1 MIDREMILDL
11 IDNSGCAL
19 DPDFQMQKAQ
29 ALALVRIGDLLEKL
43 VPTEDATKMTMVAY
57 PEIMAFQKVGEP
69 SVTIRN
75 I

>member
-29 ALALVRIGDLLEKL
+29 ALALVRIGDMLETLIENAEATDTTKFITKL
-43 VPTEDATKMTMVAY
+43 YTYAPK
-57 PEIMAFQKVGEP
+57 K
-69 SVTIRN
+69 
-75 I
+75 

>member
-43 VPTEDATKMTMVAY
+43 VPTEDATKMTYILQSQWDRPQPPTPA
-57 PEIMAFQKVGEP
+57 PTGKLG
-69 SVTIRN
+69 
-75 I
+75 